1 MTQPPAGGASW
12 TRRRLLL
19 TAAAAVAA
27 VGAGATVEV
36 VNLTEGKGSH
46 KLFRPKRLQPS
57 QVLDLR
63 TWKIGLPTTQEV
75 KQPKLEGFSGP
86 DFEVVPAVTFTAH
99 CGDKAQAGSK
109 YARSELREMNPNG
122 SNASWS
128 STSGTHVMEL
138 RQRVTH
144 LPVVKPQVVCGQIH
158 NAADYLILIE
168 LEASKLYVRYKD
180 DVAGVLD
187 PEYRLGTYF
196 RLRVVASDGVVDVYY
211 NGIHKVRHALDAEG
225 CYFKAGCYV
234 QSSTATGDA
243 PTAFAAVDIAEL
255 TVSHTR

>member
-1 MTQPPAGGASW
+1 VTHPAPSVFW
-12 TRRRLLL
+12 TRRRFLL
-19 TAAAAVAA
+19 AAAVAA
-27 VGAGATVEV
+27 LGAGATVEAV
-36 VNLTEGKGSH
+36 RLAENGGSH
-46 KLFRPKRLQPS
+46 KLFRPTKLKPGE
-57 QVLDLR
+57 VLDLR
-63 TWKIGLPTTQEV
+63 TWKIGLPTTEEV
-75 KQPKLEGFSGP
+75 KQPRLEGFSVP

-99 CGDKAQAGSK
+99 CGDMAQAGSK
-109 YARSELREMNPNG
+109 YPRSELREMNPDG

-144 LPVVKPQVVCGQIH
+144 LPVVKPQVICGQIH
-158 NAADYLILIE
+158 NTTDYLILVE

-180 DVAGVLD
+180 DIVGVLD
-187 PEYRLGTYF
+187 SNYRLGTYF
-196 RLRVVASDGVVDVYY
+196 RLRIVAGAGVVDVYY
-211 NGIHKVRHALDAEG
+211 NGVHKVRHALDARG

-255 TVSHTR
+255 SVSHRH